1 MKYVEMCL
9 NNRQLKNRGRCQI
22 HDNINTTNLAYHSN
36 HEKDRA
42 FLPYIFYRFEI
53 CFINP

>member
-42 FLPYIFYRFEI
+42 FLPYFFYHFEI